1 MKKVGIRFKRTGKL
15 SFYITDN
22 DDIHISD
29 SIVVDTE
36 KGEEIG
42 VVAKILDFDEKEE
55 LPSIKR
61 IATDED
67 FKVQKDMDDKA
78 KEALK
83 FCKEQAKKL
92 ELDMKVLTAEYTL
105 DGTKLTIYFVSEDRV
120 DFREL
125 VKIIASK
132 YRARIE
138 LRQIG
143 PRDEVREYPT
153 LGMCGKEVCCRTH
166 LQNFDPVTIKMAK
179 EQGLQINMSK
189 LSGACGKLMCCLRY
203 EEELYKENLKK
214 LPKVGE
220 IVRVKGEKERGKI
233 TAVDI
238 LNLSV
243 KVRFGIDD
251 EDEERY
257 ETYPVEQ
264 LKWTPKQSKKEERED
279 IIVEDINEENDYEE
293 IIE

>member
-1 MKKVGIRFKRTGKL
+1 MKKVGIRFKKTGKL
-15 SFYITDN
+15 SFYLTDN
-22 DDIHISD
+22 DEIKLSD
-29 SIVVDTE
+29 NIVADTD
-36 KGEEIG
+36 KGEELG
-42 VVAKILDFDEKEE
+42 VVAKILEVEESEKLEK
-55 LPSIKR
+55 IKR
-61 IATDED
+61 IATKEDIDNQREMDE
-67 FKVQKDMDDKA
+67 KA
-78 KEALK
+78 KEALD

-153 LGMCGKEVCCRTH
+153 LGMCGKEVCCRTY

-203 EEELYKENLKK
+203 EEEVYKENAKK

-220 IVRVKGEKERGKI
+220 IVKVKGEQEKAKVI
-233 TAVDI
+233 SVDI
-238 LNLSV
+238 LTCKV
-243 KVRFGIDD
+243 KVRFGFDT

-257 ETYPVEQ
+257 ETYPVTD
-264 LKWTPKQSKKEERED
+264 LKWTPKQNKKEE
-279 IIVEDINEENDYEE
+279 VEKKEESTEKVEE
-293 IIE
+293 

>member
-1 MKKVGIRFKRTGKL
+1 MKKVGIRFKKTGKL
-15 SFYITDN
+15 SFYISEDDN
-22 DDIHISD
+22 IKVSD
-29 SIVVDTE
+29 NIVVDTE

-42 VVAKILDFDEKEE
+42 IVAKVLDIDENENLDKV
-55 LPSIKR
+55 KR
-61 IATDED
+61 KATQED
-67 FKVQKDMDDKA
+67 FENQKIMDEKA
-78 KEALK
+78 KEALI
-83 FCKEQAKKL
+83 FCKEQAKIL

-220 IVRVKGEKERGKI
+220 IVKVKGENERGKV
-233 TAVDI
+233 TSVDI
-238 LNLSV
+238 LNLTV
-243 KVRFGIDD
+243 KVKFGIDD

-257 ETYPVEQ
+257 ETYPAEE
-264 LKWTPKQSKKEERED
+264 LKWTPRQPKKEENKEEASED
-279 IIVEDINEENDYEE
+279 DENIVE
-293 IIE
+293 